1 MPGNL
6 CEHCMGM
13 CCRYFA
19 LPIDTPEDRQEFDD
33 IRWYLLHEGVS
44 VFVEDG
50 EWYLY
55 VAADCRHLHP
65 DYRCGIYRT
74 RPRICRKYTT
84 EDCDYHSGEYDWEHH
99 FTCPEHL
106 DEYAREFFANEG
118 KLRNRPKQATKRPRL
133 KARLSSR
140 RREKPQPGYAERT
153 ADISGKPLPPLG
165 VSR

>member
-19 LPIDTPEDRQEFDD
+19 LPIDTPEDRNDFDD
-33 IRWYLLHEGVS
+33 IRWFLLHGGVS

-55 VAADCRHLHP
+55 VAADCRHLLP
-65 DYRCGIYRT
+65 DFRCRIYAT
-74 RPRICRKYTT
+74 RPRICREYTT
-84 EDCDYHSGEYDWEHH
+84 ENCDYHSGEYDWERH

-106 DEYAREFFANEG
+106 DEYAREFFANQ
-118 KLRNRPKQATKRPRL
+118 RRPRVSRRASRHPRL
-133 KARLSSR
+133 KARLRPR
-140 RREKPQPGYAERT
+140 RPKRPGPNYADAT
-153 ADISGKPLPPLG
+153 ADLRGTPLPVLRVG
-165 VSR
+165 R